1 MGTMKLVD
9 YNINEQ
15 LYRIIKDRILLTE
28 LSLGEQINQRELARE
43 FGISTIPVRDAL
55 FQLIN
60 EGLVENKS
68 RMGFFVRSFTTK
80 EISDIMEVRLLYE
93 LYCLENYFDRIERKV
108 LTHCLTQCIKQK
120 EPSRQEF
127 DGLDEQI
134 HDLFINASQNEHLM
148 KSYKEVRNQI
158 IIFRHLDKNRIE
170 VANQEHIEFLQLI
183 LDGNKAGALRGLR
196 RHIERVASSIL

>member
-1 MGTMKLVD
+1 MKLVS

-15 LYRIIKDRILLTE
+15 LYQIIKERILLTD
-28 LSLGEQINQRELARE
+28 LSLGEQINLRELARE

-60 EGLVENKS
+60 EGLVENRS

-93 LYCLENYFDRIERKV
+93 LYCLENYFGKIERKI
-108 LTHCLTQCIKQK
+108 LIQCLAKCKKQK
-120 EPSRQEF
+120 EPSRHEF
-127 DGLDEQI
+127 DALDEQI

-158 IIFRHLDKNRIE
+158 IIFRHLDKDRIE
-170 VANQEHIEFLQLI
+170 VANQEHLEFLQLI
-183 LDGNKAGALRGLR
+183 LEGDKVGALLGLR